1 MNRAIGGELY
11 SADSEGGAFFS
22 ANQLFKPF
30 TMAGNF
36 PSTDFLDPEARKVTA
51 NMCGSS
57 SMSAAEFVSSV
68 ANTQSDLAY
77 FNPAGTAVPSIR
89 TNWEG
94 GEMKFAPRV
103 PSQARN
109 GMNEMPYRPMLSPSP
124 AHHPGLLQRRPYPN
138 QYHPYEGIKT
148 CVKNMKLLRVR
159 CTILMFF
166 IANIDLRFSV
176 SPGQYKFRRRRSRTV
191 FSQEQLNGLEEVF
204 ERQKYLTVSERIEL
218 SMQLG
223 LSETQVK
230 TWFQNRR
237 TKWKKQKT
245 KKSDDVETSPEQT
258 LKIDPDGD
266 EGEHELRQ
274 SEHDSAS
281 LSDSQSQQIN

>member
-1 MNRAIGGELY
+1 MNRAIGGDLY
-11 SADSEGGAFFS
+11 PADSEGGAFPS
-22 ANQLFKPF
+22 TNQLFKPF
-30 TMAGNF
+30 AMTGNF
-36 PSTDFLDPEARKVTA
+36 PSAEFLDPETRKVTA

-77 FNPAGTAVPSIR
+77 FNPAGTAMPSIR

-94 GEMKFAPRV
+94 GEIKFAPRV
-103 PSQARN
+103 SIQSRN
-109 GMNEMPYRPMLSPSP
+109 GMNEMPYRPMLSPNP
-124 AHHPGLLQRRPYPN
+124 VHHPGLLQRRAYPS
-138 QYHPYEGIKT
+138 QYHPYE
-148 CVKNMKLLRVR
+148 
-159 CTILMFF
+159 
-166 IANIDLRFSV
+166 ANIDLRFSM
-176 SPGQYKFRRRRSRTV
+176 SPGQYKVRRRRSRTV
-191 FSQEQLNGLEEVF
+191 FSQEQLSGLEEVF

-245 KKSDDVETSPEQT
+245 KKSEDAETSPEQT
-258 LKIDPDGD
+258 VKTDPDAK
-266 EGEHELRQ
+266 EGEQEHEQ
-274 SEHDSAS
+274 SEQDSA
-281 LSDSQSQQIN
+281 DSQSLTSTNN